1 MFVPSQSWQNDRV
14 PHQRKVAE
22 SFSRKRRDR
31 FVWSSRFRLRS
42 AGVKAL
48 DHDDGSSFFYDHHN
62 VIYMGWGQKTFE
74 PSPGEMS
81 RNSPTKLSDNCGA
94 HSLTPPIKLSNN

>member
-1 MFVPSQSWQNDRV
+1 
-14 PHQRKVAE
+14 
-22 SFSRKRRDR
+22 
-31 FVWSSRFRLRS
+31 
-42 AGVKAL
+42 VKAL

-94 HSLTPPIKLSNN
+94 HSRTPPIKLSNN